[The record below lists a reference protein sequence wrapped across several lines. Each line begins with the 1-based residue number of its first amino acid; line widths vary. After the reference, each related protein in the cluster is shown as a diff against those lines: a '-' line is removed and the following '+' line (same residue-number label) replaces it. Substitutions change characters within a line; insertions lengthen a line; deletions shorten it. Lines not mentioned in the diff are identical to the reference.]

1 MTVIRP
7 QDYVVHV
14 NRGKIDSN
22 RKRQKDDPAVA
33 PEAVLKVQKGKTGK
47 GSYGQQV
54 EVLDQDGRVAATFVY
69 DPSGLLACGAKVVL
83 IAPYGARVAD
93 KTS

>member
-1 MTVIRP
+1 MISIRP

-22 RKRQKDDPAVA
+22 RRRRNDDPTIT
-33 PEAVLKVQKGKTGK
+33 PDAVLKVQRGKTGK

-69 DPSGLLACGAKVVL
+69 DPDGILACGAKVVL
-83 IAPYGARVAD
+83 VAPYGARV
-93 KTS
+93 SE